1 MLAGTT
7 IGRRFTLLHPVLHD
21 VPGIERWVAE
31 DTRLAQRVNLDIVTS
46 AAAERARRVA
56 ASTAKVRDARLPRVL
71 SSGVHR
77 DDEGTA
83 TYIVTE
89 RPRGTTSASLLS
101 KGPLA
106 PAAAATLVGEAARAL
121 EVAAAERVHHGY
133 VRPEALTVT
142 PGGRVLVTGLG
153 IDGVV
158 AAEAGLNA
166 GEREKDD
173 AAALARIY
181 AQAVTGADAALLTAD
196 HVPEGLGSAGTSLVM
211 AVIADDAPATLAE
224 ISRTMGPPNARA
236 LRAASS
242 QPRPTPASIPSVPS
256 PESPASPAEP
266 ATPPTP
272 VTPSAPSASAPS
284 PSAPSPAE
292 TEPEVP
298 AEPATASA
306 APTTGATETITPHV
320 KDAPLEMLDEIVAD
334 QHARR
339 SGGLW
344 QILLERLHRWW
355 PQSQPLTDALE
366 RARERANRPAPFNAG
381 PLILGLAVVAVV
393 VVAIVAFSTLTTI
406 TRPEGFV
413 PSSPSPAYPEFTF
426 SPSPSPSG
434 DNEG

>member
-21 VPGIERWVAE
+21 LPGIERWVAE
-31 DTRLAQRVNLDIVTS
+31 DTRLAQRVNLDILTS

-56 ASTAKVRDARLPRVL
+56 ASTAKVRDGRLPRVL
-71 SSGVHR
+71 SSGIHR
-77 DDEGTA
+77 DDDGNA

-89 RPRGTTSASLLS
+89 RPRGATSASLLA

-133 VRPEALTVT
+133 LRPEALTVT

-158 AAEAGLNA
+158 AAEAGLSA

-181 AQAVTGADAALLTAD
+181 AHAVTGADAALLTAD
-196 HVPEGLGSAGTSLVM
+196 RVPEGLGSAGTSLVM
-211 AVIADDAPATLAE
+211 AVIAGDPPATLAE
-224 ISRTMGPPNARA
+224 ISRTMGPPDARA

-242 QPRPTPASIPSVPS
+242 QPRPTPASVPSALS
-256 PESPASPAEP
+256 PESPATPVAPASPI
-266 ATPPTP
+266 TPPTP
-272 VTPSAPSASAPS
+272 TSPSAAS
-284 PSAPSPAE
+284 PSAPSPTE
-292 TEPEVP
+292 TEPDVS

-306 APTTGATETITPHV
+306 APTTAANETITPHV
-320 KDAPLEMLDEIVAD
+320 KDAPLEMLDEIVAE

-339 SGGLW
+339 HGDLW

-381 PLILGLAVVAVV
+381 PLILGLAVVAVIV
-393 VVAIVAFSTLTTI
+393 IAIVAFSTLTTI

-426 SPSPSPSG
+426 SPEPSPSAS
-434 DNEG
+434 NEG